1 MPINALWT
9 HCLTA
14 HPWPRQIKR
23 ECGEQQGMRT
33 IADTPL
39 CSIVGLVVLAALFL
53 TIWVARD
60 SSAGAGASPRA
71 ASASVHT
78 ATEPPPL
85 QSARTHRG
93 PVTHTS
99 VPPEQL
105 RHPQR

>member
-1 MPINALWT
+1 MPINALRT
-9 HCLTA
+9 RCSRA
-14 HPWPRQIKR
+14 HPRPRQIKR

-53 TIWVARD
+53 TIWMARD
-60 SSAGAGASPRA
+60 SSAGAGARA
-71 ASASVHT
+71 ASASAHT
-78 ATEPPPL
+78 AAEPSPL

-105 RHPQR
+105 RQPRRK

>member
-1 MPINALWT
+1 
-9 HCLTA
+9 
-14 HPWPRQIKR
+14 
-23 ECGEQQGMRT
+23 MRT

-60 SSAGAGASPRA
+60 SSAGASPHA
-71 ASASVHT
+71 ASASAHT